1 MDNIIGEI
9 SKGVSTRSRLRNLCN
24 NMAFVSQIEPRN
36 IDEAL
41 HDEHWLLVLH
51 DELNQFKRNKVWDLV
66 LILAPHKPNG
76 FFGTSLMNQG
86 S

>member
-24 NMAFVSQIEPRN
+24 NITFVSLIKPRN

-41 HDEHWLLVLH
+41 HDEHWLVAMH
-51 DELNQFKRNKVWDLV
+51 DE
-66 LILAPHKPNG
+66 
-76 FFGTSLMNQG
+76 
-86 S
+86 